1 VVRWIEA
8 RGGTVEHVSAE
19 TYLMTATVP
28 RERLPELAAL
38 DAVQWID
45 RWQAPDHDMNI
56 ARNLHGANFVETLHG
71 LTGAGVRVEVM
82 DSGVDTTHQ
91 DFDDVLVHN
100 ANSPGAHG
108 TCTSGSVLG
117 DGVDR
122 PGARGGAPDAFLVVA
137 DYEHPYAGGSR
148 YAHTAQLVDPG
159 LPYQCVL
166 QTNSWGSG
174 LTTSYSSTSQDMDL
188 ILFDHPRISI
198 CQSQSNNGDQ
208 LSRPQAWAK
217 NIISVGG
224 MFHRN
229 TTAKGDDDW
238 SGGASIGPAADGR
251 VKPDLASFYD
261 SILCA
266 DMVGSNGYS
275 TIDYYTGFG
284 GTSGATPIVAG
295 HLALVYEMWHAG
307 LFGNPT
313 PGATAFENAPNNTTA
328 KALLINSAGH
338 WSFSGTGQD
347 RARTHQGWGHPD
359 LARLSNATA
368 RMVVIDETDV
378 LTELQATSRVL
389 EVLPGESDLRV
400 TLVYRDPPGTTTAAI
415 HRINDLDLTVT
426 SPSAVVYHGNFGLD
440 VGNSSLPGGS
450 PSTLDTVENVFVPA
464 PEPGLWTVTV
474 TATEVNADAHV
485 ETPGDDVDYALVV
498 SGAEAPALAPPAA
511 PSGLTGAA
519 AAHRAHLRFV
529 DESDDELGF
538 ELERA
543 DDGIAF
549 APLVTLGADETE
561 HEDLGLA
568 LGAPY
573 HYRVRA
579 FNSAGASAWSDVLV
593 LQTSKAYRS
602 GPP

>member
-1 VVRWIEA
+1 
-8 RGGTVEHVSAE
+8 
-19 TYLMTATVP
+19 
-28 RERLPELAAL
+28 
-38 DAVQWID
+38 
-45 RWQAPDHDMNI
+45 
-56 ARNLHGANFVETLHG
+56 
-71 LTGAGVRVEVM
+71 
-82 DSGVDTTHQ
+82 
-91 DFDDVLVHN
+91 
-100 ANSPGAHG
+100 
-108 TCTSGSVLG
+108 
-117 DGVDR
+117 
-122 PGARGGAPDAFLVVA
+122 
-137 DYEHPYAGGSR
+137 
-148 YAHTAQLVDPG
+148 
-159 LPYQCVL
+159 
-166 QTNSWGSG
+166 
-174 LTTSYSSTSQDMDL
+174 
-188 ILFDHPRISI
+188 
-198 CQSQSNNGDQ
+198 
-208 LSRPQAWAK
+208 
-217 NIISVGG
+217 
-224 MFHRN
+224 
-229 TTAKGDDDW
+229 
-238 SGGASIGPAADGR
+238 
-251 VKPDLASFYD
+251 
-261 SILCA
+261 
-266 DMVGSNGYS
+266 
-275 TIDYYTGFG
+275 
-284 GTSGATPIVAG
+284 
-295 HLALVYEMWHAG
+295 
-307 LFGNPT
+307 
-313 PGATAFENAPNNTTA
+313 
-328 KALLINSAGH
+328 
-338 WSFSGTGQD
+338 
-347 RARTHQGWGHPD
+347 
-359 LARLSNATA
+359 
-368 RMVVIDETDV
+368 MVVIDETDV